1 MRKLVIAIVMNWT
14 TTMCQGVYYVPC
26 MNSITTSQRHYE
38 ILALLTILTDEE
50 AETLK
55 WQAISP
61 NLYKQ
66 WVLKP
71 IFECKSDS
79 KAMDFNVLYYIANRF
94 ISRSWV
100 LKGDDN
106 PLHCTCII
114 LLHPQRICMWLF
126 KLINYVSHIINVIV
140 KAFQE
145 THWGITMKMR
155 RRLSFGLSIFLMST
169 P

>member
-1 MRKLVIAIVMNWT
+1 MNWT
-14 TTMCQGVYYVPC
+14 TTMCQGVYYVPY

-66 WVLKP
+66 WVLEP
-71 IFECKSDS
+71 IFECESDS
-79 KAMDFNVLYYIANRF
+79 KAMDFNVLCYIANRF
-94 ISRSWV
+94 ISRSWF

-106 PLHCTCII
+106 PLHCTCFI
-114 LLHPQRICMWLF
+114 LLHPQRISMWLF
-126 KLINYVSHIINVIV
+126 KLINYVSRIIDVTV

-145 THWGITMKMR
+145 THWEIIMR
-155 RRLSFGLSIFLMST
+155 VRWRLPFGLSIFLMST